1 MSEPRRRLTA
11 LAIVLALALAPAMNP
26 AARGAESY
34 PLPED
39 FPAFTFPVRQSALQ
53 PPARYELDLN
63 PGLDDE
69 SRRLFE
75 EIERMADDPSRL
87 AVKVPLIALLEYL
100 GLATPGGWAWLGTQK
115 PDYIAGEAAVAVAM
129 HWLNSEPLPRVAGTI
144 AFETHLHTQCSHD
157 SAADLES
164 TLIHAAA
171 KGLQAVAVTD
181 HNMIACAWRAVAVAE
196 ELRVQGRL
204 PADFIV
210 IVGEE
215 IGTSQGHIVGL
226 FLQRY
231 ISPDMTA
238 AETIREIHA
247 QGGLAVAAHQGEED
261 SYLLPSLVRNLPFDA
276 VEIGSGALFLPFDFY
291 YLLKAGGASS
301 HARLFGMD
309 SHYSRLPGWLGYNR
323 ATVREPTAA
332 ALKDAIRRGATE
344 PVFNGIYA
352 GYRRL
357 IDRPSISGFYRAG
370 SIYFQLRDWL
380 DWHVARLIGA
390 DGFEVSTG
398 YEEPLRDLLNL
409 VPAVGVVQ
417 DYLDEEGVFGTGP
430 QFSVTATYGA
440 LALGYEKKGEDA
452 PARVF
457 LEYRRG
463 F

>member
-1 MSEPRRRLTA
+1 MANGTRPPRV
-11 LAIVLALALAPAMNP
+11 LASILALAVIAGA
-26 AARGAESY
+26 AGSARGAESY
-34 PLPED
+34 PLPAD
-39 FPAFTFPVRQSALQ
+39 YPSFTFPVRQTDLE

-69 SRRLFE
+69 SRRLLE
-75 EIERMADDPSRL
+75 EIERMAEQPSRL
-87 AVKVPLIALLEYL
+87 ALKLPLIALLEYA

-115 PDYIAGEAAVAVAM
+115 PDYLAGEAAAAVAM
-129 HWLNSEPLPRVAGTI
+129 HWLNSGPLPRVAGTI
-144 AFETHLHTQCSHD
+144 AYETHLHTQCSHD

-164 TLIHAAA
+164 ILLHAAA

-196 ELRVQGRL
+196 ELRAQGRL
-204 PADFIV
+204 PADFFV

-215 IGTSQGHIVGL
+215 VGTRQGHVVGL
-226 FLQRY
+226 FLEHY

-247 QGGLAVAAHQGEED
+247 QGGLAVAPHQGED
-261 SYLLPSLVRNLPFDA
+261 ASYLAPSLVRNLPFDA

-291 YLLKAGGASS
+291 YLLNAGRVASQ
-301 HARLFGMD
+301 ARLFGMD

-323 ATVREPTAA
+323 ATVGEPTAA
-332 ALKDAIRRGATE
+332 ALKGAIRRGATE

-357 IDRPSISGFYRAG
+357 IERPSVSGVYRAG
-370 SIYFQLRDWL
+370 SVYFRVRDWL
-380 DWHVARLIGA
+380 DGRLARVIGA
-390 DGFEVSTG
+390 DGFVVSTG
-398 YEEPLRDLLNL
+398 YEQPLRDLLNL
-409 VPAVGVVQ
+409 VSAPGVVQ
-417 DYLDEEGVFGTGP
+417 DYLDDEGVFGTGP
-430 QFSVTATYGA
+430 QLSVTATYGA
-440 LALGYEKKGEDA
+440 LAFGYEKKGDGA

>member
-1 MSEPRRRLTA
+1 MPGRRSTRAGLA
-11 LAIVLALALAPAMNP
+11 LVLALAVTS
-26 AARGAESY
+26 AARGAEQY
-34 PLPED
+34 PIPED
-39 FPAFTFPVRQSALQ
+39 YPGFTFPVRQTDLA

-69 SRRLFE
+69 SERRLE
-75 EIERMADDPSRL
+75 EIERMADDPGRL
-87 AVKVPLIALLEYL
+87 ALKVPLIALLEYT
-100 GLATPGGWAWLGTQK
+100 GLATPGGWGWLATQK

-129 HWLNSEPLPRVAGTI
+129 RWLNSDPLPRVPGTM
-144 AFETHLHTQCSHD
+144 AFEAHLHTQCSHD

-164 TLIHAAA
+164 ILIHAAA

-181 HNMIACAWRAVAVAE
+181 HNMIACAWRAVTVAE
-196 ELRVQGRL
+196 ELRARGRL

-215 IGTSQGHIVGL
+215 IGTKQGHVVGL
-226 FLQRY
+226 FLKRY
-231 ISPDMTA
+231 ISPHMTA
-238 AETIREIHA
+238 AETIEEIHA
-247 QGGLAVAAHQGEED
+247 QGGLAVAAHQGETD
-261 SYLLPSLVRNLPFDA
+261 SYLFPSLVRNLPFDA

-291 YLLKAGGASS
+291 YLLKAGGTSS

-323 ATVREPTAA
+323 ATVDEPTAA
-332 ALKDAIRRGATE
+332 ALKSAIRRGATE

-357 IDRPSISGFYRAG
+357 IERPSVSGVYRAG
-370 SIYFQLRDWL
+370 SVYFWLRDWL
-380 DWHVARLIGA
+380 DGHVARLIGA
-390 DGFEVSTG
+390 DGFEISTG

-417 DYLDEEGVFGTGP
+417 DYLDDEGVFGTGP
-430 QFSVTATYGA
+430 QLSVTATYGA
-440 LALGYEKKGEDA
+440 LALGYEKKEDV

-457 LEYRRG
+457 LEYRRA